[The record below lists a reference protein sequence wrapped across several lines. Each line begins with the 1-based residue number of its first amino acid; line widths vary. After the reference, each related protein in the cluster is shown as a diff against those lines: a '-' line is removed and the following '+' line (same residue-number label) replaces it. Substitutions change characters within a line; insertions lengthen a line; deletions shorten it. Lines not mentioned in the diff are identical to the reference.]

1 MADSRRIVTAV
12 FIDLVGSTVLAETL
26 DPEALRRTMDR
37 YYTACTTAVTERGGV
52 VEKFIGD
59 AVMAV
64 FGAFVSHEDDAL
76 HAVQAAYAVREA
88 VAGLAGGAAR
98 LDIHCGIASG
108 EAVVAG
114 ALGGAARVV
123 GDVVHTAARL
133 QSHAQAHEI
142 LIGDETARLV
152 GNGVR
157 LESVAPLSLK
167 GKRDPVTAW
176 RVLGLLDGTS
186 QQDLVPLV
194 GRDAELG
201 VLRADFRA
209 VRRERHSRLVNV
221 TGPAGIGKSR
231 LVREFLTAGPGP
243 LAAGPGPPA
252 DPRADPDPGPR
263 PADAVETVVLRGTC
277 QPYGAGLAYRP
288 LAEAVRSLPG
298 GWEQAAAALAALR
311 PSADRAVA
319 ALAVALGVRTENG
332 LPVSVDEIGWAFRRL
347 LEALG
352 RRAPTVLVLEDCQW
366 AGPTL
371 LDTIAEL
378 ADGVRD
384 TELLIVCATRGE
396 PGPAGSGADAAR
408 GASPAEPARS
418 VGAVAAGPAGSGTG
432 VDLNGS
438 PAGAGPAGGVVGD
451 GPAASRTGVDPDG
464 PRAGEGPAGSRRDAV
479 PDGSRAGVGMEG
491 SVAGEGPAGSR
502 TDAVPDG
509 SRGGVGLEG
518 RGAGEDQAGS
528 RTGEDPSGT
537 LTGAGPAASSTEVG
551 PAGSRTGAGPDGSRT
566 GADPAASRRGAYRVG
581 AHADADPAAGR
592 AGVETTGSGPAPSP
606 AGTPDRPPSP
616 VPPAAGPRTLRLEP
630 LRRAD
635 TERLVGL
642 LADRTEV
649 AAQDGACTD
658 EALARVVRE
667 CDGNPLFAELLLENL
682 AGHRPV
688 ARGVP
693 TTIRVLLTAWLDRL
707 PATDRA
713 VLERAAGVGGA
724 FTAEDVRALAADAP
738 ALTGEAVDDAL
749 ARLLTSRVVHP
760 YGPPGAYRFTRML
773 ARDTLYEMTSKARRA
788 AWHTVL
794 ADRLEAPPPGAP
806 APGPDAEGDLAHHL
820 ESACRLLSE
829 ADPGDP
835 RLPAL
840 TGRAARALVATGYR
854 ALHRRDLPAAVSL
867 MERGRALTPDGDPQH
882 RILAVR
888 ITDAYASLAR
898 WDSAREAVAE
908 AERRSVRDV
917 PTRDTCA
924 VLRQLVA
931 LRSGGP
937 ADAHPPGPA
946 PAPDDD
952 LSWCRLHQ
960 LSSLRSF
967 AEGRIGAAES
977 AMRDALARARGLGD
991 AYEEN
996 RILVSICELTQWSPT
1011 PLTRAVALCEELA
1024 RRFDGDRGLLVPI
1037 LLTRARHLALSGRVE
1052 RARADVALARRHSAD
1067 LGLTLGGIA
1076 ADQTAGLVES
1086 LAGAHP
1092 EAAGHYDAAAAGLG
1106 ALGQTTTAGTL
1117 RLYAARERFR
1127 AGEGADA
1134 AVLAEPDGGRPPETR
1149 AQAVRLALLA
1159 RVRAAAG
1166 DAGGAVGAVDR
1177 ALATLDR
1184 TDDPCLTGD
1193 VWFEAARALD
1203 DAGHPVR
1210 ARAAAARALAVLTE
1224 KEAVLPAGTVRAW
1237 LAEREEHR

>member
-1 MADSRRIVTAV
+1 MNGGTRCGSCRTPAPAGARFCPECGTPLGGAAPAADSRRIVTAV

-133 QSHAQAHEI
+133 QSHAEAHEI

-152 GNGVR
+152 GSGVR

-167 GKRDPVTAW
+167 GKRDPVPAW
-176 RVLGLLDGTS
+176 RVLGLLDRAS
-186 QQDLVPLV
+186 RQDLVPLV

-209 VRRERHSRLVNV
+209 VRRERRSRLVNV
-221 TGPAGIGKSR
+221 IGPAGIGKSR
-231 LVREFLTAGPGP
+231 LVREFLAAAPGPVRAGPGP
-243 LAAGPGPPA
+243 
-252 DPRADPDPGPR
+252 RADTPPGPR
-263 PADAVETVVLRGTC
+263 SADPAETVVLRGTC
-277 QPYGAGLAYRP
+277 QPYGTGLAYRP

-298 GWEQAAAALAALR
+298 GWEQATGALAALR

-319 ALAVALGVRTENG
+319 ALAVALGLRTESG

-366 AGPTL
+366 ARPTL
-371 LDTIAEL
+371 LGTIGEL

-384 TELLIVCATRGE
+384 TELLVVCATRAE
-396 PGPAGSGADAAR
+396 PDPAGAGADRDGAASR
-408 GASPAEPARS
+408 AEPARAGG
-418 VGAVAAGPAGSGTG
+418 VAAAGPAGSRTAADPSGSRTGTG
-432 VDLNGS
+432 PAAGRPGADREGS
-438 PAGAGPAGGVVGD
+438 STGAGPAGSRS
-451 GPAASRTGVDPDG
+451 AADPK
-464 PRAGEGPAGSRRDAV
+464 
-479 PDGSRAGVGMEG
+479 
-491 SVAGEGPAGSR
+491 
-502 TDAVPDG
+502 
-509 SRGGVGLEG
+509 
-518 RGAGEDQAGS
+518 
-528 RTGEDPSGT
+528 
-537 LTGAGPAASSTEVG
+537 
-551 PAGSRTGAGPDGSRT
+551 GSRTGAGQAGSRAGALAGAGPAAGRT
-566 GADPAASRRGAYRVG
+566 GADP
-581 AHADADPAAGR
+581 
-592 AGVETTGSGPAPSP
+592 TGSVPAPSP
-606 AGTPDRPPSP
+606 PGTPDRTPSP
-616 VPPAAGPRTLRLEP
+616 QPPAAGSRTLRLEP

-738 ALTGEAVDDAL
+738 TLTGEAVDDAL
-749 ARLLTSRVVHP
+749 ARLLTTRVVHP

-888 ITDAYASLAR
+888 ITDAYASLGR

-908 AERRSVRDV
+908 AERRSVGDV

-937 ADAHPPGPA
+937 ADAAPGPADAHPPGPA

-952 LSWCRLHQ
+952 LTWCRLHQ

-977 AMRDALARARGLGD
+977 AMREALARARGLGD

-1011 PLTRAVALCEELA
+1011 PLTRALALCEELA

-1037 LLTRARHLALSGRVE
+1037 LLTRARHLALSGRVD
-1052 RARADVALARRHSAD
+1052 RARTDVALARRHSAD

-1106 ALGQTTTAGTL
+1106 ALGQATTAGTL
-1117 RLYAARERFR
+1117 RLYATRERFR

-1134 AVLAEPDGGRPPETR
+1134 AVLAEPDGGRPQETR

-1166 DAGGAVGAVDR
+1166 DAGGTVDAVDR

-1210 ARAAAARALAVLTE
+1210 ARAAAGRALAAMTE

>member
-1 MADSRRIVTAV
+1 MNGGTRCGSCRTPVPTGARFCPECGTPLGGAAPAADSRRIVTAV

-88 VAGLAGGAAR
+88 VAGLGGGEVR

-133 QSHAQAHEI
+133 QSHAEAHEI

-152 GNGVR
+152 GDGVR
-157 LESVAPLSLK
+157 LEAVAPLTLK
-167 GKRDPVTAW
+167 GKRDPVPAW
-176 RVLGLLDGTS
+176 RVLGPPDGAGR
-186 QQDLVPLV
+186 QDLVPLV

-201 VLRADFRA
+201 LLRAEFTA
-209 VRRERHSRLVNV
+209 VRFERRSRLVTV

-231 LVREFLTAGPGP
+231 LLREFLPPGPATAGPGQARP
-243 LAAGPGPPA
+243 APAAPGPAGPGPAGPGPAGVGPGAPGPAAPRPGTFSVAPPGPAGPGPAGVGPGPAAAGPAGPGAAADA
-252 DPRADPDPGPR
+252 DPGRRCSA
-263 PADAVETVVLRGTC
+263 ETVVLRGTC

-298 GWEQAAAALAALR
+298 GWEQAVGALSALR

-319 ALAVALGVRTENG
+319 ALAVALGVRTESG

-366 AGPTL
+366 AQPTL
-371 LDTIAEL
+371 LDTIGEL
-378 ADGVRD
+378 ALGVRD
-384 TELLIVCATRGE
+384 TELLVVCATRAE
-396 PGPAGSGADAAR
+396 PAPADAGADAEGLRAHADR
-408 GASPAEPARS
+408 
-418 VGAVAAGPAGSGTG
+418 AGS
-432 VDLNGS
+432 VAD
-438 PAGAGPAGGVVGD
+438 VV
-451 GPAASRTGVDPDG
+451 
-464 PRAGEGPAGSRRDAV
+464 PAGSR
-479 PDGSRAGVGMEG
+479 GVGQEG
-491 SVAGEGPAGSR
+491 ARAHA
-502 TDAVPDG
+502 D
-509 SRGGVGLEG
+509 
-518 RGAGEDQAGS
+518 
-528 RTGEDPSGT
+528 
-537 LTGAGPAASSTEVG
+537 GAGP
-551 PAGSRTGAGPDGSRT
+551 PAEAGPVT
-566 GADPAASRRGAYRVG
+566 
-581 AHADADPAAGR
+581 GR
-592 AGVETTGSGPAPSP
+592 AGGEPGGSGAAPVVPGSPGGTGS
-606 AGTPDRPPSP
+606 P
-616 VPPAAGPRTLRLEP
+616 VRPAAGPRTPGGGAPAGWSADGPRTLPLGP
-630 LRRAD
+630 LRPVD
-635 TERLVGL
+635 TRRLVGL
-642 LADRTEV
+642 LAERGEV
-649 AAQDGACTD
+649 RAQDGAL
-658 EALARVVRE
+658 ERVVRE

-688 ARGVP
+688 AQGVP

-713 VLERAAGVGGA
+713 VLERAAGVGGS

-738 ALTGEAVDDAL
+738 ALTREAVDDAL
-749 ARLLTSRVVHP
+749 ARLLASRVVHP

-888 ITDAYASLAR
+888 ITDAYASLGR

-908 AERRSVRDV
+908 AERRSARDTA
-917 PTRDTCA
+917 TRDTCA

-931 LRSGGP
+931 LRSGAP
-937 ADAHPPGPA
+937 ADADPAGPA

-952 LSWCRLHQ
+952 LTWCRLHQ
-960 LSSLRSF
+960 LTSLRSF

-977 AMRDALARARGLGD
+977 AMREALARARGLGD

-996 RILVSICELTQWSPT
+996 RILASICELTQWSPT

-1024 RRFDGDRGLLVPI
+1024 RRFDGDRGLLVPV
-1037 LLTRARHLALSGRVE
+1037 LLTRARHLALSGRVD

-1092 EAAGHYDAAAAGLG
+1092 EAARRYDAAAAGLG

-1127 AGEGADA
+1127 AGEGAAGAGRVADAAPHVADPAGRVPDA
-1134 AVLAEPDGGRPPETR
+1134 AVLAEPDDGRPPETR

-1166 DAGGAVGAVDR
+1166 DPGGAVEAVDR

-1210 ARAAAARALAVLTE
+1210 ARAAARRALAVLTE